1 MRTLLIM
8 SAVLLASV
16 DARSPEPHPTASPVD
31 VLVATAVSPSP
42 TPSHVPGHSSVS
54 GTIVRIDY
62 PSTTVRTY
70 EERSGAS
77 VPVLLLVDVASA
89 SAVWRETWVPATA
102 LAVGDDLF
110 VSGSGGSPFVA
121 TTIDANIGR
130 TDGTVRGIEGDTL
143 ILASLRDG
151 VTIFRASVSRFVRS
165 DSLPL
170 ADVHIGDTISAV
182 VYYER
187 DASGAIAFRRITK
200 MWR

>member
-1 MRTLLIM
+1 MRASLLLV
-8 SAVLLASV
+8 VLLSACG
-16 DARSPEPHPTASPVD
+16 AANAASPS
-31 VLVATAVSPSP
+31 A
-42 TPSHVPGHSSVS
+42 TPSFVPGHSFTS
-54 GTIVRIDY
+54 GTIVKIDY
-62 PSTTVRTY
+62 PLITVRTY
-70 EERSGAS
+70 EERNGAS
-77 VPVLLLVDVASA
+77 VPVLIPMNVASA

-102 LAVGDDLF
+102 LAVGDDVF

-130 TDGTVRGIEGDTL
+130 TDGIVRGIEGDTL

-151 VTIFRASVSRFVRS
+151 TTVFRARVSNFVRS

-187 DASGAIAFRRITK
+187 DATGAIAFRRITK
-200 MWR
+200 MWHG